1 MCYGILLGADL
12 HADFRQIPASAR
24 VDPSSLPFHRHPT
37 GSETAAVAVTLF
49 HLGSV
54 DSYRQVWADDAWD
67 GDHGRRCRKAEQRV
81 ELPILSAL
89 IEHEDTGEKW
99 LWDLGMC
106 NDFDVLPTAF
116 SNGSVKA
123 ITPRLSDRGQLKNVL
138 LDLFNVN
145 SIEEVGLTG
154 IFLSHAHV
162 DHYGNLLDF
171 PNAVPV
177 FVGSGTLGWI
187 GGGEDAAKRGEAGHL
202 YFPSSFLKDR
212 VFIEMHDVES
222 KADDVVKAR
231 VRQTKVG
238 PFDRAWDWFGDGSVV
253 IASAEG
259 HCHGHIVLLAR
270 TSPGPRPSYVL
281 LSGDAA
287 HQQALYHPLP
297 PPLELDGELLSGPGD
312 VTSSYSTTYGAEHDQ
327 RATPGFFDSQSSEA
341 ITDRLVPDGEA
352 TCMQE
357 FPDKAMRTIAALS
370 RMEACADVMV
380 ILAHEIEFAESVGLR
395 EGSRISVNGWREKGY
410 KEGKIETGKRA
421 REFLESL

>member
-1 MCYGILLGADL
+1 VT
-12 HADFRQIPASAR
+12 QICDAF
-24 VDPSSLPFHRHPT
+24 VL
-37 GSETAAVAVTLF
+37 
-49 HLGSV
+49 SV
-54 DSYRQVWADDAWD
+54 
-67 GDHGRRCRKAEQRV
+67 
-81 ELPILSAL
+81 L
-89 IEHEDTGEKW
+89 IE
-99 LWDLGMC
+99 LSSSMSSRVQ
-106 NDFDVLPTAF
+106 DFDVLPTAF

-380 ILAHEIEFAESVGLR
+380 ILYVSLRLPDLPEVSIDDDANTYLSLPDALRTQTVLTRSSSQNRSVSEKARESLSMAGGR
-395 EGSRISVNGWREKGY
+395 RDTR
-410 KEGKIETGKRA
+410 RA
-421 REFLESL
+421 RLRQANARENSWNRCSLS